1 MHSLPLEHLADLK
14 MLTVLAD
21 TRSFTAA
28 AQRLGVS
35 KSLISLR
42 MKALEQALGVSLL
55 LRTTR
60 SVRPTEAGALL
71 IDRSRPALDTLEAS
85 FGEVRNLTRAPRGR
99 LRLTAPVALGR
110 QHLGPLLARL
120 GHAYPDIALEV
131 YLSDRF
137 VNLRQEGYDF
147 ALRHADQVSDAYVS
161 KRLCATRAYLVA
173 SPEYLARQG
182 RPTHPSELSRHRCLL
197 YRGDERNPQWSF
209 SPRHG
214 RGAAVH
220 VKPTGSLTIN
230 NSELL
235 RESAGNGLGIAM
247 VPDFSLGGELEA
259 VLPDWDC
266 YAGFGRSLYLLKP
279 FSATPTEAH
288 RLVEQALIDYFR
300 PGPAGAQASKD
311 SPWDWAASSS
321 SMVTPGKPQA

>member
-1 MHSLPLEHLADLK
+1 MSNPAFDRLADLK
-14 MLTVLAD
+14 MLAVLAD

-42 MKALEQALGVSLL
+42 MKALEQELGVSLL

-71 IDRSRPALDTLEAS
+71 VERARPALDTLEDS
-85 FGEVRNLTRAPRGR
+85 LGEVRNLARAPRGR
-99 LRLTAPVALGR
+99 LRLIAPVALGR
-110 QHLGPLLARL
+110 QHLGIWLARL
-120 GHAYPDIALEV
+120 GQHFPDIALEV

-161 KRLCATRAYLVA
+161 KRLCATRAHLVA
-173 SPEYLARQG
+173 SPAYLARHG
-182 RPTHPSELSRHRCLL
+182 RPAHPSELARHRCLL
-197 YRGDERNPQWSF
+197 YRGDERSPQWSF
-209 SPRHG
+209 APRQG

-220 VKPTGSLTIN
+220 VKPVDCLSVN

-235 RESAGNGLGIAM
+235 RESAAHGLGIAM
-247 VPDFSLGGELEA
+247 VPDFSLGDCADLEP
-259 VLPDWDC
+259 VLPQWDC

-288 RLVEQALIDYFR
+288 RVVEQALAEHFR
-300 PGPAGAQASKD
+300 PGFATPA
-311 SPWDWAASSS
+311 
-321 SMVTPGKPQA
+321 

>member
-1 MHSLPLEHLADLK
+1 MSAPIFDRLADLK
-14 MLTVLAD
+14 MLAVLAD

-28 AQRLGVS
+28 AQRLGIS

-42 MKALEQALGVSLL
+42 MKALEQELGVSLL

-71 IDRSRPALDTLEAS
+71 VERAGPALDTLEDS
-85 FGEVRNLTRAPRGR
+85 LGEVRNLTRAPRGR

-110 QHLGPLLARL
+110 QHLGSLLARL
-120 GHAYPDIALEV
+120 GQQFPDIALEV

-137 VNLRQEGYDF
+137 VNLRQEGFDF

-161 KRLCATRAYLVA
+161 KRLCATRARLVA
-173 SPEYLARQG
+173 SRAYLARHG
-182 RPTHPSELSRHRCLL
+182 RPAHPAELARHRCLL
-197 YRGDERNPQWSF
+197 YRGDERSPQWSF
-209 SPRHG
+209 APRQG
-214 RGAAVH
+214 RGPAVH
-220 VKPTGSLTIN
+220 VKPVDCLSVN

-235 RESAGNGLGIAM
+235 RESAALGLGIAM
-247 VPDFSLGGELEA
+247 VPDFSLGDCADLEP
-259 VLPDWDC
+259 VLPQWDC

-288 RLVEQALIDYFR
+288 RVVEQALAEHFR
-300 PGPAGAQASKD
+300 PGFATPA
-311 SPWDWAASSS
+311 
-321 SMVTPGKPQA
+321 